1 MAVSSI
7 LKLISIREKG
17 TECSGSRSPT
27 GYYQSPSRGVRGR
40 ERPRGPRP
48 PGVLGRGAGL
58 ALTERTGTWGSSGP
72 TPTLPRGERAGGG
85 GPLPGGALAATRG
98 EGSAGVARASE
109 PGASASAPPGRR
121 RRGPG
126 GRVTARGGEQQRP
139 RWGSARRGGSAGPRS
154 LEPGRRRTA
163 GARRFSRPG
172 PAPARPRRPEA
183 AGRKSLPAPAPS
195 PQSPSPS
202 QPIKMAAATAPRGPP
217 RQPAPRVRRR
227 RGASGATAA
236 RAIFRERGGRGV
248 PLAPTRSSEGP
259 RSLAHPLW
267 CRDPTRS
274 RRPPPPRVLR
284 ASPAAARKPASDES
298 PGETRL

>member
-1 MAVSSI
+1 MFRKQKPNRLLPAA
-7 LKLISIREKG
+7 E
-17 TECSGSRSPT
+17 
-27 GYYQSPSRGVRGR
+27 
-40 ERPRGPRP
+40 PRRTWQGAPGGPRP
-48 PGVLGRGAGL
+48 SACSGRGAGL

-72 TPTLPRGERAGGG
+72 TPTLPTRARAGDG
-85 GPLPGGALAATRG
+85 GPLPAAARAATRG
-98 EGSAGVARASE
+98 EGSAGVTRASE
-109 PGASASAPPGRR
+109 SRASASAPPGRR
-121 RRGPG
+121 RRGPR
-126 GRVTARGGEQQRP
+126 GRVRARGGEQRRP
-139 RWGSARRGGSAGPRS
+139 KWGSAKRGGSAGPR
-154 LEPGRRRTA
+154 RRRTA
-163 GARRFSRPG
+163 GGRRFPRPG

-183 AGRKSLPAPAPS
+183 ARRKSLPAPSLS

-202 QPIKMAAATAPRGPP
+202 RPIKMAAATAPRGPP
-217 RQPAPRVRRR
+217 RQPAPGVRRR

-236 RAIFRERGGRGV
+236 RAILRERGGRGV
-248 PLAPTRSSEGP
+248 PFAPTRSSEGP